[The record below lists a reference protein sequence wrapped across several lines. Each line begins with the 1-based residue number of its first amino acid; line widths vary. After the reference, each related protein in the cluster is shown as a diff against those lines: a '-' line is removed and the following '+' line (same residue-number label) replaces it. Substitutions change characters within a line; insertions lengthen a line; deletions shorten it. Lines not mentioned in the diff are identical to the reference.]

1 MVQAL
6 PSLMIRQQVRMREL
20 ADGPWPLSVLP
31 VLSPVGLER
40 RIRIVIILVDPEEM
54 KWKWRLEGALVD

>member
-20 ADGPWPLSVLP
+20 ADGPRPLSVLP